1 MQLTGRVTT
10 PLGQLLLHRGVIQQ
24 EQLDAALEVQR
35 HEKLPL
41 GEALIAGGTEQR
53 AVWDALAL
61 QWGFGISDLRHHW
74 VDPALANELDAREA
88 IKHRVLPLRVAAG
101 RAVVAMA
108 DPQDRR
114 ARDFM
119 EAWLR
124 MRVVPKLATPAAIRA
139 RQEQVF
145 RRQLEQ
151 VSSAL
156 LHAHAPEYSAHVTLT
171 RAQKAELAILGLI
184 AIALVVLMRGT
195 FFIALAGAIITL
207 YAAVVMFRVY
217 VTVRGAR
224 SDELMTVT
232 RTEIDALTDLPVYTI
247 LLPLY
252 REAGVLPQL
261 LKACRDLEYPAA
273 KLDIKLLL
281 EEDDPETLEVVRQT
295 QLPSNFDVLV
305 VPAEGPRTKPKACNY
320 GLQFARGEYVVIFDA
335 EDIPDPLQLKK
346 ALVVFRRTGSHI
358 GCVQAKLNYYNPT
371 QNAITKWFSLE
382 YTTWFDFFLPGLV
395 DLGLPV
401 PLGGSSNHFPARL
414 LRELGAWDPNN
425 VTEDADLG
433 MRLHRAGYQTALMDS
448 TTLEEA
454 NSDFINWMRQRSR
467 WGKGYFISWLVLM
480 RHPRRLLRDVG
491 WRATVSMQL
500 TLGGTFGVALLNLL
514 VWLLTLLW
522 VLAQFQIISYLFPT
536 GIYYIGMVE
545 LLFGNFFFLMLGVW
559 AADHRRSF
567 NLTHAG
573 LLSPLY
579 WLMAS
584 LAMIK
589 AGLQTV
595 SKPTFWEKTVHG
607 LFETDAVLVPAT
619 ELAGVRAGGAAPLPP
634 PVPEPP
640 PVAPRSGA
648 H

>member
-1 MQLTGRVTT
+1 MAIFGHRAAT
-10 PLGQLLLHRGVIQQ
+10 PLGQLLLRRGVITQGT
-24 EQLDAALEVQR
+24 LDEALDLQR

-41 GEALIAGGTEQR
+41 GEALLAGGARQR
-53 AVWDALAL
+53 DVWSALAA
-61 QWGFGISDLRHHW
+61 QWGLRIVDLDHHW
-74 VDPALANELDAREA
+74 VDPLLANELDAREA
-88 IKHRVLPLRVAAG
+88 IKHRILPLRCAG
-101 RAVVAMA
+101 GKAVVAMA
-108 DPQDRR
+108 DPSDRR
-114 ARDFM
+114 ARDHA

-124 MRVVPKLATPAAIRA
+124 MRVVPKLATPAAIRR
-139 RQEQVF
+139 RQENVY

-156 LHAHAPEYSAHVTLT
+156 LQAHAPEYSAHITLT
-171 RAQKAELAILGLI
+171 RAQKLTLMFATIALIALAIL
-184 AIALVVLMRGT
+184 MRGQ
-195 FFIALAGAIITL
+195 FFIAVAGAIITL
-207 YAAVVMFRVY
+207 YAAVVMFRTY
-217 VTVRGAR
+217 VTVRGAK
-224 SDELMTVT
+224 SEDLIKVT
-232 RTEIDALTDLPVYTI
+232 RQEIDALTDLPVYTI

-261 LKACRDLEYPAA
+261 LKACKELEYPAA

-281 EEDDPETLEVVRQT
+281 EEDDVETLEVVRQT
-295 QLPSNFDVLV
+295 ELPPNFDLLV

-320 GLQFARGEYVVIFDA
+320 GLQFARGEYCVIYDA
-335 EDIPDPLQLKK
+335 EDIPAPDQLKK
-346 ALVVFRRTGSHI
+346 ALVVFRRGGPHI
-358 GCVQAKLNYYNPT
+358 GCVQAKLNYYNPK

-401 PLGGSSNHFPARL
+401 PLGGSSNHFTTRL

-448 TTLEEA
+448 MTLEEA

-467 WGKGYFISWLVLM
+467 WGKGYFISWLVLV
-480 RHPRRLLRDVG
+480 RHPIRLFRDVG
-491 WRATVSMQL
+491 WRGLVSMQL

-522 VLAQFQIISYLFPT
+522 VLAQFEIIGYLFPT

-545 LLFGNFFFLMLGVW
+545 LIFGNFFFLYMAIW
-559 AADHRRSF
+559 AAYHRRSF
-567 NLTHAG
+567 DLTHAA
-573 LLSPLY
+573 LMSPAY

-589 AGLQTV
+589 AAMQTV

-607 LFETDAVLVPAT
+607 LFAA
-619 ELAGVRAGGAAPLPP
+619 AAPAQ
-634 PVPEPP
+634 PEPAVELVGTAALP
-640 PVAPRSGA
+640 TPASKER
-648 H
+648 